1 MSNRPVVRKRDG
13 MLQNIWRYIIGTVRF
28 FLFDFGPGQLI
39 TVLRTKDATLHV
51 RLPQVPHPLVI
62 RPTKPDVLVLWQTFG
77 LSQCAVPLPQA
88 PKLILDA
95 GANIG
100 CTAVF
105 LANAYPQARIVAV
118 EPDVNNAALARKNC
132 ATYPQVEIV
141 EGAVWPRPVMLEIEN
156 PTDESWA
163 FRMREK
169 PREDSSNG
177 MRGMTIDE
185 LSKGAPIDL
194 LKVDIEGGEKHLFT
208 EETHW
213 LSRVG
218 AMLVELHGAE
228 CTQAVA
234 KAAASSGFKALPP
247 QGEYVVYAR

>member
-1 MSNRPVVRKRDG
+1 
-13 MLQNIWRYIIGTVRF
+13 MLQNIWRYIVGTVRF
-28 FLFDFGPGQLI
+28 FLFDFGPGQLL
-39 TVLRTKDATLHV
+39 TVLRTKAATLEV

-105 LANAYPQARIVAV
+105 LANTYPHARIVAV

-163 FRMREK
+163 FRMRER
-169 PREDSSNG
+169 PRDGDGSG

-194 LKVDIEGGEKHLFT
+194 LKVDIEGGEKQLFT
-208 EETHW
+208 EETQW

-228 CTQAVA
+228 CTRAVA
-234 KAAASSGFKALPP
+234 NAAASSGFKSLPP